1 MKKLVYSLFFVLG
14 CIIQLNAQVK
24 TEKRIEFELKE
35 GYAGYSLTE
44 FKDKGIMVYYHE
56 EKSKGGIMTWK
67 VDHYSTDLELI
78 ESKEFKMD
86 DNYYLSKAK
95 DAGSNMYLFFV
106 SRKSEYQLMQIDV
119 ESLKTKTVK
128 GLVPKKA
135 ASSSMEIIDENIFIA
150 FSTKKAKTLKR
161 IDVGSGKDKD
171 IPLEV
176 AGFKPNVVSFENFQ
190 VDEDSK
196 ELYIFLNVM
205 IGKDLDVY
213 VQRFDADGKR
223 QESFNLSEG
232 TDKKLTSVSG
242 SYLAEGEYMFTGT
255 YSSNK
260 RVTGSTSE
268 GIYICKTTGGKKD
281 FLKFYNFTD
290 FEEFMSYLPQK
301 KQDKIEKKKDKAEAK
316 GKEFSISYLMSS
328 HNIRFMDGK
337 FIYIGEA
344 FYPTY
349 RTEYYTTYVNGKPVT
364 STRQVFDGYQYTH
377 ATVAAFDI
385 EGEKLWDVTFEM
397 NPWYKPYSVIR
408 FIRVTETSDTELGL
422 MFSSFNT
429 LKSKAVT
436 SEGEII
442 SEREVSMI
450 ETGDED
456 DKVKS
461 TWSNLTFWYDNY
473 FLAHGT
479 QTIKNKE
486 EKEERGKAKRS
497 VYFINKISYSF

>member
-1 MKKLVYSLFFVLG
+1 M
-14 CIIQLNAQVK
+14 
-24 TEKRIEFELKE
+24 
-35 GYAGYSLTE
+35 
-44 FKDKGIMVYYHE
+44 
-56 EKSKGGIMTWK
+56 
-67 VDHYSTDLELI
+67 
-78 ESKEFKMD
+78 
-86 DNYYLSKAK
+86 
-95 DAGSNMYLFFV
+95 
-106 SRKSEYQLMQIDV
+106 
-119 ESLKTKTVK
+119 
-128 GLVPKKA
+128 VPKKS
-135 ASSSMEIIDENIFIA
+135 ASSNMEIIDETIFIA
-150 FSTKKAKTLKR
+150 YSTKKAKTLKR
-161 IDVGSGKDKD
+161 IDVEAGREKD

-176 AGFKPNVVSFENFQ
+176 VGFKPNVVSFENFQ

-242 SYLAEGEYMFTGT
+242 SYLDKGEYMFTGT

-260 RVTGSTSE
+260 KVTGSTSE
-268 GIYICKTTGGKKD
+268 GIYICKTTNGKKD

-290 FEEFMSYLPQK
+290 FEEFLSYLPQK

-316 GKEFSISYLMSS
+316 GKEYSISYLMSS

-349 RTEYYTTYVNGKPVT
+349 RTEYYTTYVNGRPVQQ
-364 STRQVFDGYQYTH
+364 TRQVFDGYQYTH

-422 MFSSFNT
+422 MFSSYNT
-429 LKSKAVT
+429 LKSKAIT
-436 SEGEII
+436 SEGEIL

-486 EKEERGKAKRS
+486 EKEERGKVKRS